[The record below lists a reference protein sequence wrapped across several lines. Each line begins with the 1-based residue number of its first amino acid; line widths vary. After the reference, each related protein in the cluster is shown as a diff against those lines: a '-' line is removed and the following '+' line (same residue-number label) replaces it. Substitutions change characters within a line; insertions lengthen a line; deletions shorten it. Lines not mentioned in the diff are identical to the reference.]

1 MSKSDTTVL
10 YFAYGSN
17 LDGAQMR
24 SRCPSARK
32 AGNAVLLGYAI
43 AFGGWSSRWNGAVA
57 SVKPVLGSHVEGL
70 LYRIEASDLLRLD
83 LFEGCP
89 TAYCRLRKNVLDDSD
104 KRRRAHVYMQTP
116 EYFGDQALPSKRYFD
131 VILREYKRNG
141 FKVGALA
148 AAIGARP

>member
-32 AGNAVLLGYAI
+32 AGSAVLPGFAI
-43 AFGGWSSRWNGAVA
+43 AFGGWSCRWNGPVA
-57 SVKPVLGSHVEGL
+57 SVKPVYGAHVEGL
-70 LYRIEASDLLRLD
+70 LYRIEASDLLKLD
-83 LFEGCP
+83 VFEGCP
-89 TAYCRLRKNVLDDSD
+89 AAYCRSRKNVVDGTD

-131 VILREYKRNG
+131 VILREYRRNG
-141 FKVGALA
+141 FKIGALA
-148 AAIGARP
+148 AALGERP